1 MAYQQKPNTGS
12 LFVNDKKET
21 EKHPDYTGTAL
32 IDGKEYYISGWRNIA
47 KSSGK
52 TYLSLAFKEKE
63 EVAKQQSNS
72 RPPTTSGFLEPNSN
86 FDDDIPF

>member
-21 EKHPDYTGTAL
+21 DKHPDYTGTAL
-32 IDGKEYYISGWRNIA
+32 INGKEYYISGWRNIA

-63 EVAKQQSNS
+63 EVTKQQSNS
-72 RPPTTSGFLEPNSN
+72 QPPSTGFSINNN